1 MFQEIDYLFHSSKN
15 LLIFQEIHYLFHSRK
30 TCWRFE
36 RYIIYSIPE
45 KPADVSRDTLFISFP
60 KNQQMFQEIDY
71 LFHFSEKPT
80 DVSRDRLF
88 ISFSE
93 KPADVSR
100 EISCFVSEQKLKFRN
115 PVRRSIPDS
124 VSDSGSANVR

>member
-1 MFQEIDYLFHSSKN
+1 MFQERLFIPFPKNQLIFREIDYLFHSPKN
-15 LLIFQEIHYLFHSRK
+15 QLIFQER
-30 TCWRFE
+30 
-36 RYIIYSIPE
+36 
-45 KPADVSRDTLFISFP
+45 
-60 KNQQMFQEIDY
+60 DY
-71 LFHFSEKPT
+71 LFH
-80 DVSRDRLF
+80 
-88 ISFSE
+88 FSE

>member
-1 MFQEIDYLFHSSKN
+1 MFQERLFIPFPKNQLMFQERLFIPFPKNLLMFQEIDYLFHSSKN
-15 LLIFQEIHYLFHSRK
+15 LL
-30 TCWRFE
+30 
-36 RYIIYSIPE
+36 
-45 KPADVSRDTLFISFP
+45 
-60 KNQQMFQEIDY
+60 MFQEIDY
-71 LFHFSEKPT
+71 LFH
-80 DVSRDRLF
+80 
-88 ISFSE
+88 FSE

>member
-1 MFQEIDYLFHSSKN
+1 MFQEIDYLF
-15 LLIFQEIHYLFHSRK
+15 LFSEKPADISR
-30 TCWRFE
+30 E
-36 RYIIYSIPE
+36 IIYSIPE
-45 KPADVSRDTLFISFP
+45 KPADISRDTLYYF
-60 KNQQMFQEIDY
+60 
-71 LFHFSEKPT
+71 T
-80 DVSRDRLF
+80 SR
-88 ISFSE
+88 